1 MPKVIDGD
9 VYCKEE
15 DFVEIKSDENLE
27 KSKKK
32 GCKYI
37 TSKDITVAKLLEYF
51 YLKIDKIE
59 GLRGELEQVE
69 FENNKCNIGFPLP
82 KNIFGKAFLLD
93 TALSFSG
100 DELEEL
106 VHGEEKMVYDK
117 LLKEEEENDDEEDNK
132 EEENNDE
139 EEEEG
144 EGDVRLSTHVL
155 LEAIYK
161 GSNAFTK
168 DSFLNLEKIP
178 EMEYKYEIKKQK
190 KFKNTSKR
198 ISQKIHKILKNM
210 IESVEKKIG
219 NDTGNQT
226 SSQKEEPPKEEHDDF
241 DKEMT
246 ELKKLKDGKLT
257 IDKKL
262 KLEIYE
268 KKEEIEKKLI
278 GILNGYKTVE
288 EKKGQIGKWKK
299 IVDDWEKDARKSFEK
314 KIEIKKDKE
323 GHKNLLE
330 YKPRVFEFLKET
342 TFGVSIKPSNK
353 RFKNIEGEE
362 YEELIEFFKNP
373 QEFLNSPPEENE
385 TVNNDLSENSENKW
399 KKKLSEKLLKFIFK
413 EMEGIKGKRVGEEG
427 MEVEEGEISTE
438 YIIEVLNEEFKW
450 LNLGFKRKVKEWF
463 QKKEKVENN
472 RKFGIEH
479 FKILKKELTDIDNGI
494 ENCKIFKH
502 SILQVLRY
510 NDESDTIHQ
519 EFRGRMG
526 AQILG
531 SVYNAK
537 ELIKDFWNALLI
549 SLTGSGLISAVL
561 DIGVWPSIILLISL
575 TGCIPCAHAVG
586 VILYMMTPRA
596 SETFDSLVIKRLLV
610 SFDGGSFWP
619 SSKAIFDENM
629 SVAIAAGKIAAGGSI
644 FNNLLAME
652 EISKSFP
659 ENAQWTSIFPAFPAN
674 LVATATSGPMVPLE
688 FNEWR
693 DHQRS
698 ALYKIYDQGFL
709 PKPDRNEI
717 VLERRISIKKRKNWR
732 RFFSF
737 FKTPET
743 SPIITNKERD
753 IAFREYIKS
762 KIEASMDIQK
772 TSAMAINS
780 MGIGALI
787 SSLVLFALYF
797 PSLFGVKIPEVLE
810 KIFIIVVNTPTEIIS
825 FIAGTFSA
833 NKFGAELIEKWWSTD
848 DMKNKQMVR
857 LIIDRTIE
865 QMKTPHEGI
874 REIKQK
880 EVNEIYHTKL
890 NKLTYKYGKIVTK
903 LMIVV
908 YKAIIKSW
916 NRMWGKPISES
927 LFKKINIGKLALPF
941 YKENEV
947 KEDLTFN
954 LSYLEDDLLKEIPK
968 MPGYDEEKFSEF
980 INEISPYHEKH
991 KLSLTESH
999 HYMAILD
1006 DGNNT
1011 GNFDFGKVE
1020 NYQLVS
1026 KSVDE
1031 ALNFVKF

>member
-82 KNIFGKAFLLD
+82 KNISGKAFLLD

-161 GSNAFTK
+161 G
-168 DSFLNLEKIP
+168 
-178 EMEYKYEIKKQK
+178 
-190 KFKNTSKR
+190 KNDK
-198 ISQKIHKILKNM
+198 
-210 IESVEKKIG
+210 ES
-219 NDTGNQT
+219 QT
-226 SSQKEEPPKEEHDDF
+226 SSQKATSLPREEPPAEENEDAPLNVQQKENDVTDEDISA
-241 DKEMT
+241 
-246 ELKKLKDGKLT
+246 LKKLKDGKLT

-268 KKEEIEKKLI
+268 RKEAIEKKLI
-278 GILNGYKTVE
+278 ETLNEKTTK
-288 EKKGQIGKWKK
+288 EKNEQINKWKE
-299 IVDDWEKDARKSFEK
+299 ILDDWEKDARKSFER
-314 KIEIKKDKE
+314 KIEIKKDE
-323 GHKNLLE
+323 RGHKKLLE
-330 YKPRVFEFLKET
+330 YKPLVFEFFKET

-427 MEVEEGEISTE
+427 KEVEEGEISTE
-438 YIIEVLNEEFKW
+438 YIIEALNEEFKW

-463 QKKEKVENN
+463 QKKKKVGNS

-519 EFRGRMG
+519 EFRGRIG

-537 ELIKDFWNALLI
+537 ELTKDLWNGLLL
-549 SLTGSGLISAVL
+549 SLGGAGLIAAIL
-561 DIGVWPSIILLISL
+561 DIGVWPAIILLISL
-575 TGCIPCAHAVG
+575 TGCISCAHGVG
-586 VILYMMTPRA
+586 VILYSLTPLA
-596 SETFDSLVIKRLLV
+596 AETFDSLVIKRLLI

-619 SSKAIFDENM
+619 SSKAVFDENL
-629 SVAIAAGKIAAGGSI
+629 SGAVAAGKIAAGGSI
-644 FNNLLAME
+644 FNNLLSME

-659 ENAQWTSIFPAFPAN
+659 ENAMWTSIFPAFPAN
-674 LVATATSGPMVPLE
+674 LVATATSGAMVPLE

-698 ALYKIYDQGFL
+698 ALYKLYDQGFL

-717 VLERRISIKKRKNWR
+717 VLERRISEKKQKNWR
-732 RFFSF
+732 RIFTP
-737 FKTPET
+737 KTPET

-787 SSLVLFALYF
+787 SSIVLFALYC

-810 KIFIIVVNTPTEIIS
+810 KIFIIMVNTPTEIIS
-825 FIAGTFSA
+825 FIAGIFSA

-890 NKLTYKYGKIVTK
+890 NKLTYKYGKGVTK

-908 YKAIIKSW
+908 SETVTNSW
-916 NRMWGKPISES
+916 NRMWGNTISES

-954 LSYLEDDLLKEIPK
+954 LSYFEDDLLKEITE
-968 MPGYDEEKFSEF
+968 MPGSDEEKFSEF
-980 INEISPYHEKH
+980 INEICK
-991 KLSLTESH
+991 
-999 HYMAILD
+999 
-1006 DGNNT
+1006 
-1011 GNFDFGKVE
+1011 
-1020 NYQLVS
+1020 
-1026 KSVDE
+1026 
-1031 ALNFVKF
+1031 

>member
-1 MPKVIDGD
+1 MRQKKSFLLFLFYNCLIQTAFSARSLDGLGRRSFISSHSSEASGRKSFKSIPSFKTEEIVAEDYVQKLVGKTQYFMPKVIDGD

-15 DFVEIKSDENLE
+15 DFVEINDDKVNS
-27 KSKKK
+27 K

-168 DSFLNLEKIP
+168 DSILDLEKIP
-178 EMEYKYEIKKQK
+178 EMEYKYEIQKQK

-210 IESVEKKIG
+210 IEKIEKKIG
-219 NDTGNQT
+219 KENDKESQT
-226 SSQKEEPPKEEHDDF
+226 SSQKATSLPREEPPAEENEDAPLNVQQKEN
-241 DKEMT
+241 DKEA
-246 ELKKLKDGKLT
+246 
-257 IDKKL
+257 
-262 KLEIYE
+262 
-268 KKEEIEKKLI
+268 IEKKLI
-278 GILNGYKTVE
+278 ETLNEKTTK
-288 EKKGQIGKWKK
+288 EKNEQINKWKE
-299 IVDDWEKDARKSFEK
+299 ILDDWEKDARKSFER
-314 KIEIKKDKE
+314 KIEIKKDE
-323 GHKNLLE
+323 RGHKKLLE
-330 YKPRVFEFLKET
+330 YKPLVFEFFKET

-373 QEFLNSPPEENE
+373 QKFLNLSSEEVE
-385 TVNNDLSENSENKW
+385 TVNKNTPENSKNKW

-413 EMEGIKGKRVGEEG
+413 EMEGIKGEGVGEEG
-427 MEVEEGEISTE
+427 KEVEEGEISTE

-479 FKILKKELTDIDNGI
+479 FKIFKKELTDIDNGI

-519 EFRGRMG
+519 EFRGRIG

-537 ELIKDFWNALLI
+537 ELTKDLWNGLLL
-549 SLTGSGLISAVL
+549 SLGGAGLIAAIL
-561 DIGVWPSIILLISL
+561 DIGVWPAIILLISL

-586 VILYMMTPRA
+586 VILYSLTPLA
-596 SETFDSLVIKRLLV
+596 AETFDSLVIKRLLI

-619 SSKAIFDENM
+619 SSKAVFDENL
-629 SVAIAAGKIAAGGSI
+629 SGAVAAGKIAAGGSI

-674 LVATATSGPMVPLE
+674 LVATATSGAMVPLE

-698 ALYKIYDQGFL
+698 ALYKLYDQGFL
-709 PKPDRNEI
+709 PKPDRNKI
-717 VLERRISIKKRKNWR
+717 VLERRISEKKRKNWR

-780 MGIGALI
+780 MGM
-787 SSLVLFALYF
+787 VL
-797 PSLFGVKIPEVLE
+797 
-810 KIFIIVVNTPTEIIS
+810 
-825 FIAGTFSA
+825 
-833 NKFGAELIEKWWSTD
+833 
-848 DMKNKQMVR
+848 
-857 LIIDRTIE
+857 
-865 QMKTPHEGI
+865 
-874 REIKQK
+874 
-880 EVNEIYHTKL
+880 
-890 NKLTYKYGKIVTK
+890 
-903 LMIVV
+903 
-908 YKAIIKSW
+908 
-916 NRMWGKPISES
+916 
-927 LFKKINIGKLALPF
+927 
-941 YKENEV
+941 
-947 KEDLTFN
+947 
-954 LSYLEDDLLKEIPK
+954 
-968 MPGYDEEKFSEF
+968 
-980 INEISPYHEKH
+980 
-991 KLSLTESH
+991 
-999 HYMAILD
+999 
-1006 DGNNT
+1006 
-1011 GNFDFGKVE
+1011 
-1020 NYQLVS
+1020 
-1026 KSVDE
+1026 
-1031 ALNFVKF
+1031 

>member
-1 MPKVIDGD
+1 MWQKKLFLLFLFYNCLIQTAFSARSLNGSGRKSLIIKHSSEGSAYVQKLVGKTQYFMPKVIDGD

-59 GLRGELEQVE
+59 GLRGELEHVE
-69 FENNKCNIGFPLP
+69 FENDKCNIGFPLP

-168 DSFLNLEKIP
+168 DSILDLEKIP

-219 NDTGNQT
+219 KENDKGSQT

-241 DKEMT
+241 DKEMS

-268 KKEEIEKKLI
+268 KKEAIEKKLI
-278 GILNGYKTVE
+278 GILNEKTTK
-288 EKKGQIGKWKK
+288 EKNEQINKWKE
-299 IVDDWEKDARKSFEK
+299 ILDDWEKDARKSFEK
-314 KIEIKKDKE
+314 KIEIKKDEK
-323 GHKNLLE
+323 GHKKLLE
-330 YKPRVFEFLKET
+330 YKPLVFEFFKET

-353 RFKNIEGEE
+353 RFKNIEEEE
-362 YEELIEFFKNP
+362 YEELIEFVKNP
-373 QEFLNSPPEENE
+373 QKFLNSPPEENE

-427 MEVEEGEISTE
+427 KEVEEGEISTE

-479 FKILKKELTDIDNGI
+479 FKIFKKELTDIDNGI

-549 SLTGSGLISAVL
+549 SLTGSGLIAAVL

-596 SETFDSLVIKRLLV
+596 SETFDSLVIKRLLI

-797 PSLFGVKIPEVLE
+797 PSLFGL
-810 KIFIIVVNTPTEIIS
+810 
-825 FIAGTFSA
+825 
-833 NKFGAELIEKWWSTD
+833 KFRKFLK
-848 DMKNKQMVR
+848 
-857 LIIDRTIE
+857 
-865 QMKTPHEGI
+865 
-874 REIKQK
+874 
-880 EVNEIYHTKL
+880 
-890 NKLTYKYGKIVTK
+890 
-903 LMIVV
+903 
-908 YKAIIKSW
+908 KS
-916 NRMWGKPISES
+916 
-927 LFKKINIGKLALPF
+927 L
-941 YKENEV
+941 
-947 KEDLTFN
+947 
-954 LSYLEDDLLKEIPK
+954 
-968 MPGYDEEKFSEF
+968 
-980 INEISPYHEKH
+980 
-991 KLSLTESH
+991 
-999 HYMAILD
+999 
-1006 DGNNT
+1006 
-1011 GNFDFGKVE
+1011 
-1020 NYQLVS
+1020 
-1026 KSVDE
+1026 
-1031 ALNFVKF
+1031 